1 MKLIDQPKDVLR
13 HFSTWA
19 LFAVAAVQGAWLIL
33 PDTLRADLPAHTGAW
48 VEYFVLLAS
57 AWGLGGKVV
66 QQPGVKP

>member
-1 MKLIDQPKDVLR
+1 MRIIPNPKEVLR

-19 LFAVAAVQGAWLIL
+19 LFMVALVQGAWLVM

-57 AWGLGGKVV
+57 TWGVGGKFVD
-66 QQPGVKP
+66 QPGVKP